1 MNGKKEGICGRHL
14 HHGVVPYNYRL
25 QEARDVLFPLCKA
38 LNIGVVV
45 MKPFCWP
52 HYGLSF
58 IHLCPIDCE
67 TGGFTPSQTSLK
79 WILNSPEVSTVVPG
93 ANTMAELEENLAI
106 FIKEFEIDEEILE
119 QCLEVATSLRGQAK
133 LRELCE
139 DEEIARTRPD
149 IRGYAM
155 RALKQK

>member
-1 MNGKKEGICGRHL
+1 
-14 HHGVVPYNYRL
+14 
-25 QEARDVLFPLCKA
+25 
-38 LNIGVVV
+38 
-45 MKPFCWP
+45 
-52 HYGLSF
+52 
-58 IHLCPIDCE
+58 
-67 TGGFTPSQTSLK
+67 
-79 WILNSPEVSTVVPG
+79 
-93 ANTMAELEENLAI
+93 MAELEENLAI